1 MKQFTLK
8 SLLLVL
14 TILMG
19 GVNAWGE
26 EGSLTFGTNN
36 TKINSPSVTA
46 SDNLGNSWTITTVGT
61 TSFTEKEVI
70 FTADGNVVAK
80 VIDVAGFFDEP
91 T

>member
-26 EGSLTFGTNN
+26 EFSATYSYGSLEGWSLTNYDDATSYYIIPSGFG
-36 TKINSPSVTA
+36 
-46 SDNLGNSWTITTVGT
+46 NLYRENDYKQCCRYS
-61 TSFTEKEVI
+61 
-70 FTADGNVVAK
+70 
-80 VIDVAGFFDEP
+80 
-91 T
+91 

>member
-26 EGSLTFGTNN
+26 EVTFG
-36 TKINSPSVTA
+36 
-46 SDNLGNSWTITTVGT
+46 SDWNAVFGT
-61 TSFTEKEVI
+61 TYSGTFPTTQNALTLNGSVQ
-70 FTADGNVVAK
+70 NVN
-80 VIDVAGFFDEP
+80 I
-91 T
+91 